1 MKHELQTFLDRTI
14 SKLSTDD
21 RILGIAVAGSWI
33 TQTTDDY
40 SDLDLVI
47 VFDDIFYSQALK
59 ERYVFAEKL
68 GNILSVFPGDH
79 VGEPQKLLICLYGS
93 PLLHVDIKFICLS
106 DLEQRIE
113 NPVVAWERNGAL
125 TQKMSEST
133 SQHPMPRLQWIE
145 DRFWVW
151 IHYAAAKLGRGELF
165 EVIDFLSFLRSQV
178 LGPLSSVKH
187 NELPRGSR
195 KLETQAPND
204 LADLQKTVAS
214 YDRQSCVDAIYASI
228 RLYKKLRLQVAGNQ
242 LVRLEDAE
250 KAAIQYLDKIAGQ
263 NEHIGHRH

>member
-1 MKHELQTFLDRTI
+1 MQHELQAFLDKAI
-14 SKLSTDD
+14 AKLSSDE

-33 TQTTDDY
+33 TQTTDEY

-47 VFDDIFYSQALK
+47 VFDDLFYAQALK

-79 VGEPQKLLICLYGS
+79 VGEPQKLLICLYDS
-93 PLLHVDIKFICLS
+93 PLLHVDLKFISLS

-113 NPVVAWERNGAL
+113 NPVVAWERSGVL
-125 TQKMSEST
+125 TQKMSQST

-151 IHYAAAKLGRGELF
+151 IHYATARLGRGELF
-165 EVIDFLSFLRSQV
+165 EVIDFLSFLRGQV
-178 LGPLSSVKH
+178 LGPLSAVKH

-195 KLETQAPND
+195 KLEMSAPND

-228 RLYKKLRLQVAGNQ
+228 KLYRKLRLQVAGSQ
-242 LVRLEDAE
+242 LVKLEDAE
-250 KAAIQYLDKIAGQ
+250 KAAVKYLDKIAGQ
-263 NEHIGHRH
+263 NGHISHHH

>member
-1 MKHELQTFLDRTI
+1 MKHELQAFLDKAI
-14 SKLSTDD
+14 AKLSTDE

-47 VFDDIFYSQALK
+47 VFDDVFYSQAIK
-59 ERYVFAEKL
+59 ERYAFAEKL
-68 GNILSVFPGDH
+68 GDILSVFPGDH
-79 VGEPQKLLICLYGS
+79 LGESQKLLICLYDS
-93 PLLHVDIKFICLS
+93 PLLHVDLKFINLS
-106 DLEQRIE
+106 DLEKRIE

-125 TQKMSEST
+125 TQKISEST
-133 SQHPMPRLQWIE
+133 PQHPMPRLQWME

-195 KLETQAPND
+195 KLETLAPND
-204 LADLQKTVAS
+204 LEDLQKTVAS

-228 RLYKKLRLQVAGNQ
+228 KLYRKLRLQVAGSK
-242 LVRLEDAE
+242 LVKLEGAE
-250 KAAIQYLDKIAGQ
+250 KAAIQYLDMIAGK
-263 NEHIGHRH
+263 NEYIGHRH